1 MGKRIAIRNLK
12 EAVKLYYSKP
22 ELETQDIMSVFGCS
36 SSTARRLK
44 NQVQRKQIERGIL
57 TFSSS
62 TINTRLAF
70 ELWGIDVDQ
79 AEKNLF
85 KLQRLIE
92 KTGSI

>member
-44 NQVQRKQIERGIL
+44 NQVQRKQIERGY
-57 TFSSS
+57 
-62 TINTRLAF
+62 
-70 ELWGIDVDQ
+70 
-79 AEKNLF
+79 
-85 KLQRLIE
+85 
-92 KTGSI
+92 